1 MPLAVGE
8 ALLLRGSVRLGVAV
22 LLLLELRLE
31 GDQSG
36 TLILEQNLDL
46 LDVLQL
52 ENRLPSESHQS
63 IEQIVIVLLLLRKY
77 QVRYCLYCCF
87 GEEFIAF

>member
-22 LLLLELRLE
+22 LLLLQLRLE

-52 ENRLPSESHQS
+52 ENRLPSESHQA
-63 IEQIVIVLLLLRKY
+63 I
-77 QVRYCLYCCF
+77 
-87 GEEFIAF
+87 

>member
-8 ALLLRGSVRLGVAV
+8 ALLLRGSVGLGVAV
-22 LLLLELRLE
+22 LLLLQLRLE

-52 ENRLPSESHQS
+52 ENRLPSESHQA
-63 IEQIVIVLLLLRKY
+63 I
-77 QVRYCLYCCF
+77 
-87 GEEFIAF
+87 